1 MKWDEPCLLQYE
13 FRVGVKQRAAIAR
26 LGFPKPDQAHPREWI
41 CSFQIQGLKDD
52 RIHRARGADGVQAL
66 TIASM
71 AIRAR
76 LDRLKTIG
84 PCSVPYEIVF
94 PRYLPFNYGLEFHRK
109 LCNLVDVE
117 IKIKEAQLSRAR
129 RRYKHSLK

>member
-1 MKWDEPCLLQYE
+1 MQWDEPCLLQYE
-13 FRVGVKQRAAIAR
+13 FRVGVKQRVAIAR
-26 LGFPKPDQAHPREWI
+26 LGFPKLDQAHPKEWI

-76 LDRLKTIG
+76 FARLKTIG
-84 PCSVPYEIVF
+84 PSAVPYEIAF
-94 PRYLPFNYGLEFHRK
+94 PRYLPFDYGLEFHRK
-109 LCNLVDVE
+109 LCNLVDAE
-117 IKIKEAQLSRAR
+117 IKKKEDQLSRAR
-129 RRYKHSLK
+129 RRYERSLE

>member
-1 MKWDEPCLLQYE
+1 MQWDEPCLMRYD
-13 FRVGVKQRAAIAR
+13 FRVGARQRAAIAR
-26 LGFPKPDQAHPREWI
+26 LGFPRLDQAHPKEWI
-41 CSFQIQGLKDD
+41 CAFQIHGLKDGQI
-52 RIHRARGADGVQAL
+52 RMARGADGLQAL

-84 PCSVPYEIVF
+84 PSSVPYEIIF
-94 PRYLPFNYGLEFHRK
+94 PRYLPFDYGLEFHRK

-117 IKIKEAQLSRAR
+117 IKAKEAQLSRAR
-129 RRYKHSLK
+129 RRYELSIE